1 MQERTIYLTEK
12 DMKRLR
18 ELVMVA
24 RSFGKEEEKY
34 LRELENEL
42 NRAKIVKPEDI
53 PPNVITMNSEV
64 SLKDLNTGEESVY
77 RLVFPDNADIS
88 NGRLSILAPIG
99 TALIGYAEGDI
110 IEWPVPS
117 GTAKLKVTKI
127 LFQPEAAGNFDL

>member
-1 MQERTIYLTEK
+1 
-12 DMKRLR
+12 
-18 ELVMVA
+18 
-24 RSFGKEEEKY
+24 
-34 LRELENEL
+34 
-42 NRAKIVKPEDI
+42 
-53 PPNVITMNSEV
+53 
-64 SLKDLNTGEESVY
+64 
-77 RLVFPDNADIS
+77 VFPDNADIS